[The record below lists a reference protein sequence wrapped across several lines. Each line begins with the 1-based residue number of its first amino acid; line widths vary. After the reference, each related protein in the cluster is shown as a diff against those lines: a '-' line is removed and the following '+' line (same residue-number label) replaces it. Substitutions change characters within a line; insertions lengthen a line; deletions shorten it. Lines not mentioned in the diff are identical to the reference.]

1 MSEKKIVNPRQIG
14 FLTAALLTGG
24 GLISVQNV
32 LIRLSHGDTWF
43 TYVLP
48 TVYAFL
54 VIALFGYL
62 SKLFPKK
69 QLYEITFELF
79 GKWFGGLLNVLLLA
93 HLWFSLTRDM
103 SLFNRFFST
112 TLLPR
117 TPLEILTLLLVGV
130 LVFYGRTSL
139 EVVARV
145 SDIVFPLFVLIMLAA
160 PVVLL
165 NEIRFSYLQPV
176 MTTSLWDFAAGG
188 TIASGWYGDIFAMG
202 AFIHMIYSHQEL
214 KAGLRRGV
222 LLATMLLT
230 LSILTEVA
238 VFGPFLPGN
247 FIYPSYN
254 LVQQIHITDFLDRVD
269 IVMLMVWFPIACC
282 KLCTIY
288 IALLIGINT
297 FMHKSDQHVLNKPVG
312 TLLLIVSLAAFR
324 STTEVFDFGNFS
336 TTAIVLATQP
346 LLIVLLFLRAR
357 MRMRH
362 KRLESAPPT
371 RDVPPGNQGSDGEI
385 QGSVWKRLSA
395 RYPYPTWLRAGN
407 VIVVGQAVVAC
418 AGFIFGRQYAWVG
431 NVCGLLFVAGVVLL
445 LFTTFAEVKTARPG

>member
-145 SDIVFPLFVLIMLAA
+145 CDIVFPLFVLMMLAA

-222 LLATMLLT
+222 LLATMVLT
-230 LSILTEVA
+230 LSLLTEVM

-297 FMHKSDQHVLNKPVG
+297 FMRKSNQHVLNKPIG
-312 TLLLIVSLAAFR
+312 ALLLIVSLAAFR

-336 TTAIVLATQP
+336 STAIVLATQP

-362 KRLESAPPT
+362 KRQEAAPPT
-371 RDVPPGNQGSDGEI
+371 RDVPPGNQGNSGEI
-385 QGSVWKRLSA
+385 QGSLWKRLSA
-395 RYPYPTWLRAGN
+395 RHPYPTWLRAGN

-418 AGFIFGRQYAWVG
+418 AGFTFGRQYAWVG